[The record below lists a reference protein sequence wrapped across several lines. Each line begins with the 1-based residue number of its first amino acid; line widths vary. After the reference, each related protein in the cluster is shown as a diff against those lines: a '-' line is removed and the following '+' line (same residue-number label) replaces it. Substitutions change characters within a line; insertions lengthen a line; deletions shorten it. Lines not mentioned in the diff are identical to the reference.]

1 MARQGGGVDAQDARG
16 SCARARGRS
25 DGRESAVHEPRRCSE
40 IRAASRL
47 VVLLRALWCME
58 RLVAG
63 LAALDRALHG
73 PHAAHAHSPFAPA
86 AGPT

>member
-1 MARQGGGVDAQDARG
+1 MARQGGGVDAHVARG
-16 SCARARGRS
+16 SCARARDRC
-25 DGRESAVHEPRRCSE
+25 DGRDSAVHEPRRSSA

-58 RLVAG
+58 RLV
-63 LAALDRALHG
+63 AALDRALHG

>member
-1 MARQGGGVDAQDARG
+1 MLKMLVEAAREHGAAATAANRQCTSRGGARK
-16 SCARARGRS
+16 S
-25 DGRESAVHEPRRCSE
+25 EP
-40 IRAASRL
+40 ASRL

-58 RLVAG
+58 RLV
-63 LAALDRALHG
+63 AALDRALHG

>member
-58 RLVAG
+58 RLM
-63 LAALDRALHG
+63 AALDRALHG